1 MSLLSLVDGKKHY
14 AAQEVLSGASFKLDP
29 GEKIGIVGRNGG
41 GKSTLFR
48 LIEGLDQP
56 DWGRIV
62 VRRDTDLGFVA
73 QRPSFE
79 PGVTVRTFVEAGMQ
93 HAQQALQRLEAVA
106 LAMAEAQGKTLDT
119 LMEEH
124 GNLSARVEA
133 LGGWDIERRIE
144 RVLGGIGLD
153 EGLWD
158 REARTLSGGEKGRTA
173 MARALAGGHDLL
185 LLDEPTNHLDLPGIE
200 WLEEYIREE
209 RCAVLVISHDRRLL
223 ENAVD
228 SVLELERG
236 KLVRYSG
243 NYTKYIQL
251 KEERYESEERAWK
264 NQQEFLR
271 KEESFIKKH
280 MGSQR
285 TAEAKGRLKK
295 LRNIERIER
304 PFHDV
309 RRPII
314 RAPRAK
320 RGGEKVLEAEDISM
334 SFGERTIWS
343 GVNLRIGR
351 GDRIGLVGRNGAG
364 KTSLLRILAGLTKP
378 TSGAVLRGHGAE
390 CGYYDQ
396 ETGDFLDDGTPLSEV
411 RRRYPALT
419 DGQIRSHLALF
430 LFRGESETDK
440 PVPALSGGERA
451 RLALA
456 LLVMEKP
463 SWLAM
468 DEPTNHLDLAGR
480 TALEEMLAEFQGAL
494 VLISH
499 DRQLLDDLCTKIIEV
514 DAGGL
519 REFVGNYTHW
529 RAVKAAETAEAQTR
543 ANKKT
548 ADRKA
553 EAKKKAGAAAAPKPQ
568 GQGQGKGQG
577 SGQVRNPYKF
587 KQLEERIMKLE
598 ERLERL
604 NRDLTREEVYRDAA
618 KAREVQ
624 FEIAEI
630 EAELEDANETWSNW
644 G

>member
-1 MSLLSLVDGKKHY
+1 
-14 AAQEVLSGASFKLDP
+14 
-29 GEKIGIVGRNGG
+29 
-41 GKSTLFR
+41 
-48 LIEGLDQP
+48 
-56 DWGRIV
+56 
-62 VRRDTDLGFVA
+62 
-73 QRPSFE
+73 
-79 PGVTVRTFVEAGMQ
+79 
-93 HAQQALQRLEAVA
+93 
-106 LAMAEAQGKTLDT
+106 
-119 LMEEH
+119 
-124 GNLSARVEA
+124 
-133 LGGWDIERRIE
+133 
-144 RVLGGIGLD
+144 
-153 EGLWD
+153 
-158 REARTLSGGEKGRTA
+158 
-173 MARALAGGHDLL
+173 
-185 LLDEPTNHLDLPGIE
+185 
-200 WLEEYIREE
+200 
-209 RCAVLVISHDRRLL
+209 
-223 ENAVD
+223 
-228 SVLELERG
+228 
-236 KLVRYSG
+236 
-243 NYTKYIQL
+243 
-251 KEERYESEERAWK
+251 
-264 NQQEFLR
+264 
-271 KEESFIKKH
+271 
-280 MGSQR
+280 
-285 TAEAKGRLKK
+285 
-295 LRNIERIER
+295 
-304 PFHDV
+304 
-309 RRPII
+309 
-314 RAPRAK
+314 
-320 RGGEKVLEAEDISM
+320 
-334 SFGERTIWS
+334 
-343 GVNLRIGR
+343 
-351 GDRIGLVGRNGAG
+351 
-364 KTSLLRILAGLTKP
+364 
-378 TSGAVLRGHGAE
+378 VLRGHGAE

-568 GQGQGKGQG
+568 GQGQGQGKGQG